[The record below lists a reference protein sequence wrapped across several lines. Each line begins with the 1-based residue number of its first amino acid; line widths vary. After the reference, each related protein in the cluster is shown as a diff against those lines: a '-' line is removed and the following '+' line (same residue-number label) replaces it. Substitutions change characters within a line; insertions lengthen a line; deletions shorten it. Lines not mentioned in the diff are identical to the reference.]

1 MNTKKYE
8 IDMCNGAL
16 LPKILRFSLPLIF
29 SGVLQLLFNAADMI
43 VVGNYAGKQSLAA
56 VGSTSSLI
64 NLLVNLFMGLSVG
77 CNVLVARYYGSDDK
91 QKVSETVHTSVTLAL
106 ISGVILGIIGIVL
119 AEPLLTLMGT
129 PEDVLPLAALYM
141 RIYFAGMPVMLLYNF
156 TSSILRAVG
165 DTMRPLIFLF
175 AAGVINVGLNL
186 LFVIG
191 LHMTVSGVA
200 LATIISQAFSA
211 VCVCICL
218 MHDNASYQLHLNK
231 LGLNRKIVLQVM
243 KIGLP
248 AGFQGMMFSIS
259 NVIIQSSINS
269 FGTDT
274 VAGNTA
280 ACNLEGFVYVA
291 MNAFH
296 QTALSF
302 SGQNSG
308 AGKYDRV
315 RKVLVQCLIL
325 VVAVGAG
332 LGFLMLHYGTE
343 LLSIYADK
351 DNADVI
357 ISYGLR
363 RISIIFPTY
372 FLLGIMDVIVGSLRG
387 MGLSLTPTIVS
398 LLTICVY
405 RIIWIFT
412 VFQTHRSLEILYYSY
427 PISWI
432 LAAILHFIVFLIVFH
447 RNKAKVPKGTDVI
460 LQ

>member
-186 LFVIG
+186 VFVIG

-218 MHDNASYQLHLNK
+218 MHDNASYQLHLSK

-315 RKVLVQCLIL
+315 RKVLIQCLIL

-357 ISYGLR
+357 IAYGLR

-447 RNKAKVPKGTDVI
+447 RNKAKGTKGTDVI